1 MTKMHA
7 KLKQYLKLFKKF
19 VFLTKRVN
27 LLGRETRASRGEM
40 LLICTWKNILAKT
53 TAERGRCYAFFD
65 ILGAYIF

>member
-1 MTKMHA
+1 MTKMQ
-7 KLKQYLKLFKKF
+7 QYLKLFKKF
-19 VFLTKRVN
+19 VFLTKQLH